1 MASHNMSERVAE
13 LITAHRR
20 NASEPLDS
28 ELSALEFRLTEPVR
42 VAVVGRVKAG
52 KSTLV
57 NALLGQSV
65 APTDVSEC
73 TKLVTWFRYGHPQRV
88 VAELEGGGVR
98 EVQLTSKGRLPAELG
113 TGDATVTAVQVYLA
127 NDTLRSMTLIDT
139 PGIGSVHDDLSS
151 STRELLSASRDTSAA
166 AAKADAVVLLLSQA
180 VMEDDLEAL
189 ALFQAA
195 DTGGRR
201 ATASNVVGVLS
212 RADQLGDG
220 TVDSWELAAELAA
233 GYAQRLR
240 SQMATVVPLMGL
252 LAETAETAALTELDA
267 RQLAALAAMDP
278 DEFERLLW
286 SADRFGSAEAS
297 VTTESREHLLAL
309 LDLYGVRRVTG
320 LVRGGLSGAS
330 ALRREVSKLSG
341 IATVKQTILAQFR
354 EQDTLLKVRSVLEQ
368 LHALTFARTADEHA
382 AARLRALRTDV
393 EALRLAPAMHHI
405 AEMEAGYD
413 CAAGLVALPSTML
426 EEATR
431 LFGSGTLAERM
442 GIDGADK
449 DQLARSAEEGMR
461 RWRCELAISASPAVA
476 RVARVAHRTYQLA
489 WQASS

>member
-1 MASHNMSERVAE
+1 M
-13 LITAHRR
+13 
-20 NASEPLDS
+20 
-28 ELSALEFRLTEPVR
+28 
-42 VAVVGRVKAG
+42 
-52 KSTLV
+52 
-57 NALLGQSV
+57 
-65 APTDVSEC
+65 
-73 TKLVTWFRYGHPQRV
+73 
-88 VAELEGGGVR
+88 
-98 EVQLTSKGRLPAELG
+98 
-113 TGDATVTAVQVYLA
+113 
-127 NDTLRSMTLIDT
+127 
-139 PGIGSVHDDLSS
+139 
-151 STRELLSASRDTSAA
+151 
-166 AAKADAVVLLLSQA
+166 LLLSQA

-220 TVDSWELAAELAA
+220 SVDSWELAAELAA

-461 RWRCELAISASPAVA
+461 RWRCQLAISASPAVA
-476 RVARVAHRTYQLA
+476 RASPASPTARTSWRGRRARDRAGGRARRRGWVLAAEHRPRDVAHERCRLRPPEREPPRA
-489 WQASS
+489 GIGRPALDAVLCLPGGGRADPRG

>member
-1 MASHNMSERVAE
+1 
-13 LITAHRR
+13 
-20 NASEPLDS
+20 
-28 ELSALEFRLTEPVR
+28 
-42 VAVVGRVKAG
+42 
-52 KSTLV
+52 
-57 NALLGQSV
+57 
-65 APTDVSEC
+65 
-73 TKLVTWFRYGHPQRV
+73 
-88 VAELEGGGVR
+88 
-98 EVQLTSKGRLPAELG
+98 
-113 TGDATVTAVQVYLA
+113 
-127 NDTLRSMTLIDT
+127 
-139 PGIGSVHDDLSS
+139 
-151 STRELLSASRDTSAA
+151 
-166 AAKADAVVLLLSQA
+166 
-180 VMEDDLEAL
+180 
-189 ALFQAA
+189 
-195 DTGGRR
+195 
-201 ATASNVVGVLS
+201 
-212 RADQLGDG
+212 
-220 TVDSWELAAELAA
+220 
-233 GYAQRLR
+233 
-240 SQMATVVPLMGL
+240 MATVVPLMGL

-309 LDLYGVRRVTG
+309 LDLYGVRRVAG

-461 RWRCELAISASPAVA
+461 RWRCQLAISASPAVA